1 MKISPPLQVALDQ
14 FDPYPEYLTIEQAAA
29 YLGVTPAQVRRL
41 LRLFG
46 LGDFTRAHLGKRV
59 LISKQHLEALHVTR
73 EAHPAPAR
81 RTRGAA

>member
-1 MKISPPLQVALDQ
+1 MALAE
-14 FDPYPEYLTIEQAAA
+14 FDPYPEYLTIEQAAV
-29 YLGVTPAQVRRL
+29 YLNVPPSQVRRL

-46 LGDFTRAHLGKRV
+46 LGDFARAHIGKRV

-73 EAHPAPAR
+73 EVQQAPQR

>member
-1 MKISPPLQVALDQ
+1 MSE

-29 YLGVTPAQVRRL
+29 YLNVPPAHVRRL

-46 LGDFTRAHLGKRV
+46 LGDFARAHMGKRV

-73 EAHPAPAR
+73 EAQPATPR